1 MNILVFFAH
10 PDDET
15 VFTGGTLALLGCQGA
30 RVHYLCATRGEGGE
44 AGEPP
49 LCSLEELGD
58 VRAGELACAVEQ
70 LGGHDLTFLDYVDPR
85 VGADN
90 QLYPYTPDVDLLTR
104 QVAGHVRRVGADVL
118 ISHGSNGEY
127 GHPAHVLTHQ
137 AARAAVESLDG
148 GDAPLFYSFSAIFPN
163 HPRPR
168 IANPDDE
175 AHLIL
180 DVSPVLAQ
188 KTQAALCHRTQHALF
203 VRGPS
208 KDAGRQLSVPEVI
221 RRLESLHRH
230 LPACDGKPVD
240 ELSLLLQAYAVG
252 KG

>member
-15 VFTGGTLALLGCQGA
+15 VLTGGTLALLARQGA
-30 RVHYLCATRGEGGE
+30 RVHFLCATRGEGGE

-49 LCSLEELGD
+49 LCSLEELG
-58 VRAGELACAVEQ
+58 RLRTGELACAVEQ

-85 VGADN
+85 VGEDN
-90 QLYPYTPDVDLLTR
+90 QLYPYTQDVDLLTR
-104 QVAGHVRRVGADVL
+104 QVAGHIREVHADVL

-127 GHPAHVLTHQ
+127 GHPAHVLTYQ
-137 AARAAVESLDG
+137 AARAAVESVDG
-148 GDAPLFYSFSAIFPN
+148 IAPLFYSFSAIFPN

-168 IANPDDE
+168 IANRDDE
-175 AHLIL
+175 AHLVL
-180 DVSPVLAQ
+180 DVSPVLPQ
-188 KTQAALCHRTQHALF
+188 KIQAALCHRTQHALF

-208 KDAGRQLSVPEVI
+208 KDAGRQLSVPEVV

-230 LPACDGKPVD
+230 LPPCDGKPVD
-240 ELSLLLQAYAVG
+240 ELSLVLKDYEAD